1 MVNVIVKAKENPR
14 SVDRDQE
21 VVPKIK
27 IIIII
32 VFIIVLGNILKKEM
46 KNIEKIV
53 AQKTIVVIADKKI
66 AMKIRM
72 IIMILKMMMHYK
84 TIIAMMMMMKMITTT
99 IIRII
104 MVMVTMHRLISMNNI
119 NFNSEIF
126 STTATTMTKIKM
138 TRTTPPDR
146 KVFMDRSIR
155 SRFINLGSSKS
166 TQ

>member
-32 VFIIVLGNILKKEM
+32 VVIIVLGNILKKEM

-72 IIMILKMMMHYK
+72 IMILKMMMHYK